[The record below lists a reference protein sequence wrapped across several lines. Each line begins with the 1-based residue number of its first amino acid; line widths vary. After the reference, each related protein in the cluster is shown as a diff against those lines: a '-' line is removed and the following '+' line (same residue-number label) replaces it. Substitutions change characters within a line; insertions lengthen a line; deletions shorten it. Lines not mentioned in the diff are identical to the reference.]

1 MISVNESFIPD
12 PGIGLAYSQAPQ
24 GDSTLERLKEIAQ
37 KYCPEDLQAERLAVI
52 PDERLRVGEHSSGME
67 LHLEELEA
75 GFKALL
81 SGASPFPD
89 LPYFSDAGS
98 RTQTAS
104 NPESAEVHAPS
115 GKIEDGFGIGIPES
129 EKLNSLHY
137 EEADT
142 LNSEQIKKD
151 FPVLNQ
157 KVNGHDLV
165 WLDNGAT
172 TQKPNQVIDKISD
185 YYRTYN
191 SNIHRG
197 AHTLAARATDA
208 YEEAREKVQRF
219 INAGSSEEIIFVR
232 GTTEGINLVA
242 QTYGRQ
248 FLTPGDEVIVS
259 ELDHHANI
267 VPWQQ
272 IAHEKGATLKAI
284 PTDRNGDLILSEF
297 ERIITPRTRFVS
309 VGHVNNTFGTINDV
323 QRIID
328 IAHAHQIP
336 VLIDGAQSIAHT
348 PVDVQALG
356 ADFFVFSGHK
366 IYGPNGIGVVYGRKE
381 LLDKMQPWQGGGNMI
396 KDVTIERTEYNV
408 PPARFEAGTPNV
420 ADAIGL
426 GAALDYVSHL
436 GIRNIEAHEHKLTE
450 YAREQLAQ
458 IKGLTL
464 IGNPKNRVSVVSFVL
479 DGIPVPE
486 TGTLLDKEGI
496 AVRAGHHC
504 AQPALRALGYEMSV
518 RPTFA
523 LYNTREDVDKLV
535 IALRKIVG
543 ERQR

>member
-1 MISVNESFIPD
+1 MTEEEPLDLSALITPLATGRGVGGEA
-12 PGIGLAYSQAPQ
+12 IGVRPF
-24 GDSTLERLKEIAQ
+24 
-37 KYCPEDLQAERLAVI
+37 
-52 PDERLRVGEHSSGME
+52 GETE
-67 LHLEELEA
+67 L
-75 GFKALL
+75 
-81 SGASPFPD
+81 S
-89 LPYFSDAGS
+89 
-98 RTQTAS
+98 
-104 NPESAEVHAPS
+104 
-115 GKIEDGFGIGIPES
+115 
-129 EKLNSLHY
+129 SLHY

-142 LNSEQIKKD
+142 LNSEQIKRD

-185 YYRTYN
+185 YYRNYN

-219 INAGSSEEIIFVR
+219 INAATSEEIIFVR

-248 FLTPGDEVIVS
+248 FITPGDDIIVS

-267 VPWQQ
+267 VPWQRVAQ
-272 IAHEKGATLKAI
+272 EKGATLRAI
-284 PTDRNGDLILSEF
+284 PTDQNGDLILSEF

-323 QRIID
+323 QRIIE
-328 IAHAHQIP
+328 IAHAHNIP

-426 GAALDYVSHL
+426 GAALDFGLGAALDYVSHI
-436 GIRNIEAHEHKLTE
+436 GIRNIEHHEHQLTE
-450 YAREQLAQ
+450 YAREQLVQ
-458 IKGLTL
+458 IPGLTL

-535 IALRKIVG
+535 IAVRKIVG
-543 ERQR
+543 QR

>member
-1 MISVNESFIPD
+1 MINLSELNSF
-12 PGIGLAYSQAPQ
+12 PGQDSSLA
-24 GDSTLERLKEIAQ
+24 LLKEIAQ
-37 KYCPEDLQAERLAVI
+37 KYCPEEWQDARRQVLPDDKLLSAGQWLGEPLNLDALKAGFEQLLA
-52 PDERLRVGEHSSGME
+52 GGSGF
-67 LHLEELEA
+67 EELPYTGGTEA
-75 GFKALL
+75 AT
-81 SGASPFPD
+81 PRT
-89 LPYFSDAGS
+89 LP
-98 RTQTAS
+98 Q
-104 NPESAEVHAPS
+104 
-115 GKIEDGFGIGIPES
+115 EDGFGIGIPE
-129 EKLNSLHY
+129 
-137 EEADT
+137 
-142 LNSEQIKKD
+142 
-151 FPVLNQ
+151 
-157 KVNGHDLV
+157 
-165 WLDNGAT
+165 
-172 TQKPNQVIDKISD
+172 TQKPIQVIDKISD
-185 YYRTYN
+185 YYKTYN

-219 INAGSSEEIIFVR
+219 INAATSEEIIFVR

-248 FLTPGDEVIVS
+248 YLTPGDEVIVS

-267 VPWQQ
+267 VPWQRVCQ
-272 IAHEKGATLKAI
+272 ERGATLRAI
-284 PTDRNGDLILSEF
+284 PTDQNGDLILSEL
-297 ERIITPRTRFVS
+297 ERLIGPRTRFIS

-323 QRIID
+323 RRIID
-328 IAHAHQIP
+328 IAHSHQIP

-348 PVDVQALG
+348 PVDVQQLG

-426 GAALDYVSHL
+426 GAALDYVSRL
-436 GIRNIEAHEHKLTE
+436 GIRNIEHHEHQLTE
-450 YAREQLAQ
+450 YAREQLGQ
-458 IKGLTL
+458 IPGLTL
-464 IGNPKNRVSVVSFVL
+464 IGNPRQRVSVVSFVL

-486 TGTLLDKEGI
+486 VGTLLDKEGI

-523 LYNTREDVDKLV
+523 LYNTRDDVDKLV
-535 IALRKIVG
+535 IAVKKIIG
-543 ERQR
+543 R

>member
-1 MISVNESFIPD
+1 MLNLSDINSFS
-12 PGIGLAYSQAPQ
+12 AYEG
-24 GDSTLERLKEIAQ
+24 GDLSLLREIAR
-37 KYCPEDLQAERLAVI
+37 KYCPTDLKETRQELF
-52 PDERLRVGEHSSGME
+52 PDETLNLSLLQTELQQLTTGGGQYGE
-67 LHLEELEA
+67 
-75 GFKALL
+75 
-81 SGASPFPD
+81 
-89 LPYFSDAGS
+89 LPYIGDTNAS
-98 RTQTAS
+98 TQTI
-104 NPESAEVHAPS
+104 PQ
-115 GKIEDGFGIGIPES
+115 EDGFGIGIPETQILRELS
-129 EKLNSLHY
+129 Y
-137 EEADT
+137 EETDT
-142 LNSEQIKKD
+142 LNSDEIKKD
-151 FPVLNQ
+151 FPVLQQ

-172 TQKPNQVIDKISD
+172 TQKPVQVIDKISD
-185 YYRTYN
+185 YYRNYN

-219 INAGSSEEIIFVR
+219 INADSSEEIIFVR

-242 QTYGRQ
+242 QAYGRQ

-267 VPWQQ
+267 VPWQRVCQ
-272 IAHEKGATLKAI
+272 EKGATLRAI
-284 PTDRNGDLILSEF
+284 PTDQNGDLVLSEF
-297 ERIITPRTRFVS
+297 ERLITPRTRFVS
-309 VGHVNNTFGTINDV
+309 VGHVNNTYGTINDV
-323 QRIID
+323 ARIID
-328 IAHAHQIP
+328 IAHSHGIP

-348 PVDVQALG
+348 PVDVQQLG

-366 IYGPNGIGVVYGRKE
+366 IYGPNGIGVVYGRKDM
-381 LLDKMQPWQGGGNMI
+381 LAKMQPWQGGGNMI
-396 KDVTIERTEYNV
+396 KDVTIERTEYNQ

-426 GAALDYVSHL
+426 GAALDYVRHI
-436 GIRNIEAHEHKLTE
+436 GIRNIEHHEHQLTE

-458 IKGLTL
+458 IPGLTL
-464 IGNPKNRVSVVSFVL
+464 IGNPKRRVSVVSFVL

-535 IALRKIVG
+535 IAIKKIIGRK
-543 ERQR
+543 

>member
-1 MISVNESFIPD
+1 MIELQNINGYGLED
-12 PGIGLAYSQAPQ
+12 PGFEL
-24 GDSTLERLKEIAQ
+24 LKQVAQ
-37 KYCPEDLQAERLAVI
+37 KYCPEEFQEERKAVL
-52 PDERLRVGEHSSGME
+52 PDESLN
-67 LHLEELEA
+67 LEA
-75 GFKALL
+75 L
-81 SGASPFPD
+81 SVLYDTIQQRPTEQTT
-89 LPYFSDAGS
+89 LPKD
-98 RTQTAS
+98 
-104 NPESAEVHAPS
+104 
-115 GKIEDGFGIGIPES
+115 DGFGIGIPETQ
-129 EKLNSLHY
+129 KLRDLHY
-137 EEADT
+137 DEADT

-172 TQKPNQVIDKISD
+172 TQKPNQVIDKISE

-219 INAGSSEEIIFVR
+219 INAATSEEIIFVR

-242 QTYGRQ
+242 QAYGRQ

-267 VPWQQ
+267 VPWQRVCQ
-272 IAHEKGATLKAI
+272 ERGTTLRAI
-284 PTDRNGDLILSEF
+284 PTDQNGDLILSEF
-297 ERIITPRTRFVS
+297 ERLITPRTRFVS
-309 VGHVNNTFGTINDV
+309 V

-328 IAHAHQIP
+328 IAHSHNIP
-336 VLIDGAQSIAHT
+336 VLIDGTQSIAHT
-348 PVDVQALG
+348 PVDVQQLG

-396 KDVTIERTEYNV
+396 KDVTIERTEYNA

-436 GIRNIEAHEHKLTE
+436 GIRNIEHHEHQLTE
-450 YAREQLAQ
+450 YAREQLGQ
-458 IKGLTL
+458 IPGLTL

-486 TGTLLDKEGI
+486 VGTLLDKEGI

-535 IALRKIVG
+535 IAVKKIIG
-543 ERQR
+543 R

>member
-1 MISVNESFIPD
+1 MIDLKNIEGYGLDD
-12 PGIGLAYSQAPQ
+12 PGFALLREVAS
-24 GDSTLERLKEIAQ
+24 
-37 KYCPEDLQAERLAVI
+37 KYCPEELQAERQSVV
-52 PDERLRVGEHSSGME
+52 PDEQLN
-67 LHLEELEA
+67 LEA
-75 GFKALL
+75 LSALAAPL
-81 SGASPFPD
+81 
-89 LPYFSDAGS
+89 AGS
-98 RTQTAS
+98 
-104 NPESAEVHAPS
+104 SAGS
-115 GKIEDGFGIGIPES
+115 GLGVRPFGERELS
-129 EKLNSLHY
+129 SLHY
-137 EEADT
+137 EELDT
-142 LNSEQIKKD
+142 LNADQVKRD
-151 FPVLNQ
+151 FPVLQ
-157 KVNGHDLV
+157 QQVNGHDLV

-172 TQKPNQVIDKISD
+172 TQKPNQVIDKISE

-208 YEEAREKVQRF
+208 YEEAREKVQHV
-219 INAGSSEEIIFVR
+219 IHAASSEEIIFVR

-248 FLTPGDEVIVS
+248 YLTPGDEVIVS

-267 VPWQQ
+267 VPWQRICQ
-272 IAHEKGATLKAI
+272 ERGATLRAI
-284 PTDRNGDLILSEF
+284 PTDQNGDLILSEL
-297 ERIITPRTRFVS
+297 ERLITPRTRFVS

-323 QRIID
+323 QRIIQ
-328 IAHAHQIP
+328 IAHQHQIP

-348 PVDVQALG
+348 PVDVQQLG

-366 IYGPNGIGVVYGRKE
+366 IYGPNGIGVVYGRKA

-396 KDVTIERTEYNV
+396 KDVTIERTEYNE

-426 GAALDYVSHL
+426 GAALDYVSRL
-436 GIRNIEAHEHKLTE
+436 GIRNIEAHEHQLTE

-458 IKGLTL
+458 IPGLTL
-464 IGNPKNRVSVVSFVL
+464 LANPRHRVSVVSFVL

-486 TGTLLDKEGI
+486 VGTLLDKEGI

-504 AQPALRALGYEMSV
+504 AQPALRALGHEMSV

-535 IALRKIVG
+535 IAVKKIIASK
-543 ERQR
+543 

>member
-1 MISVNESFIPD
+1 MINISESFISD
-12 PGIGLAYSQAPQ
+12 PGLGHLQAPPPD
-24 GDSTLERLKEIAQ
+24 GGVLEQLKAVAQ
-37 KYCPEDLQAERLAVI
+37 KYCPEDWQATRQAVV
-52 PDERLRVGEHSSGME
+52 PDKLLLSVLPQDDE
-67 LHLEELEA
+67 LHLEDLEA

-89 LPYFSDAGS
+89 LPYIGDGAPRHDA
-98 RTQTAS
+98 AAPH
-104 NPESAEVHAPS
+104 PESESPRTPS
-115 GKIEDGFGIGIPES
+115 DSIEDGFGIGIPES
-129 EKLNSLHY
+129 QKLKDLHY
-137 EEADT
+137 DEVDT
-142 LNSEQIKKD
+142 LNSGQIKKD

-172 TQKPNQVIDKISD
+172 TQKPLQVIDKISD
-185 YYRTYN
+185 YYKNYN

-208 YEEAREKVQRF
+208 YEGAREKVRRF
-219 INAGSSEEIIFVR
+219 INAAVPEEIIFVR

-248 FLTPGDEVIVS
+248 YLTPGDEVIVS

-272 IAHEKGATLKAI
+272 VCREKGCTLKAI
-284 PTDRNGDLILSEF
+284 PTDRNGDLVLSEF
-297 ERIITPRTRFVS
+297 ERLITPRTRFVS

-323 QRIID
+323 RRIID
-328 IAHAHQIP
+328 IAHAHNIP
-336 VLIDGAQSIAHT
+336 VLLDGAQSIAHT

-366 IYGPNGIGVVYGRKE
+366 IYGPNGIGVVYGRKDI
-381 LLDKMQPWQGGGNMI
+381 LDKLQPWQGGGNMI

-426 GAALDYVSHL
+426 GAALDYVSRL
-436 GIRNIEAHEHKLTE
+436 GLRNIEAHEHRLTE

-464 IGNPKNRVSVVSFVL
+464 IGNPRQRISAVSFVL

-486 TGTLLDKEGI
+486 TGALLDKEGI

-523 LYNTREDVDKLV
+523 LYNTREDVHRLV
-535 IALRKIVG
+535 IAVRKIVG
-543 ERQR
+543 ER

>member
-1 MISVNESFIPD
+1 MIPIQQSFIPD
-12 PGIGLAYSQAPQ
+12 PGFGFTQSPSIDGGA
-24 GDSTLERLKEIAQ
+24 LEQLKALAQ
-37 KYCPEDLQAERLAVI
+37 KYCPEEYQAERQAVL
-52 PDERLRVGEHSSGME
+52 PDEE
-67 LHLEELEA
+67 LHLGELETS
-75 GFKALL
+75 FKALL
-81 SGASPFPD
+81 SGGSPFLD
-89 LPYFSDAGS
+89 LPYIGDGLPQYDA
-98 RTQTAS
+98 AAPH
-104 NPESAEVHAPS
+104 PESEAPHAPS
-115 GKIEDGFGIGIPES
+115 GNIEDGFGIGIPES
-129 EKLNSLHY
+129 QKLKDLHY
-137 EEADT
+137 DEVDT
-142 LNSEQIKKD
+142 LNSEEIKKD

-172 TQKPNQVIDKISD
+172 TQKPLQVIDKISD
-185 YYRTYN
+185 YYKNYN

-219 INAGSSEEIIFVR
+219 INAATSEEIIFVR

-248 FLTPGDEVIVS
+248 YLTPGDDVIVS

-267 VPWQQ
+267 VPWQRVCQ
-272 IAHEKGATLKAI
+272 EKGCTLKAI
-284 PTDRNGDLILSEF
+284 PTDKNGDLVLAEF
-297 ERIITPRTRFVS
+297 ERLITPRTRFVS

-328 IAHAHQIP
+328 IAHSHNIP

-348 PVDVQALG
+348 PVDVQQLG

-366 IYGPNGIGVVYGRKE
+366 IYGPNGIGVVYGRKDI
-381 LLDKMQPWQGGGNMI
+381 LDKMQPWQGGGNMI

-464 IGNPKNRVSVVSFVL
+464 IGNPKQRVSVVSFVL

-535 IALRKIVG
+535 IAVRKIIG
-543 ERQR
+543 ERHP

>member
-1 MISVNESFIPD
+1 MIDIQNINGSGIQD
-12 PGIGLAYSQAPQ
+12 PGFELLRQA
-24 GDSTLERLKEIAQ
+24 AQ
-37 KYCPEDLQAERLAVI
+37 KYCPEELQAERKEAI
-52 PDERLRVGEHSSGME
+52 PDEALN
-67 LHLEELEA
+67 LTELETA
-75 GFKALL
+75 FNALL
-81 SGASPFPD
+81 AGGSGYGE
-89 LPYFSDAGS
+89 LPYIGDTDAHTS
-98 RTQTAS
+98 S
-104 NPESAEVHAPS
+104 FP
-115 GKIEDGFGIGIPES
+115 KDDGFGIGIPETQ
-129 EKLNSLHY
+129 KLRDLHY

-142 LNSEQIKKD
+142 LNSEQIKRD

-185 YYRTYN
+185 YYRNYN

-219 INAGSSEEIIFVR
+219 INAATSEEIIFVR

-248 FLTPGDEVIVS
+248 FLTPGDDVIVS

-267 VPWQQ
+267 VPWQRVAQ
-272 IAHEKGATLKAI
+272 EKGATLRAI
-284 PTDRNGDLILSEF
+284 PTDQNGDLILSEF

-323 QRIID
+323 QRIIE
-328 IAHAHQIP
+328 IAHAHNIP

-426 GAALDYVSHL
+426 GAALDYVSHI
-436 GIRNIEAHEHKLTE
+436 GIRNIEHHEHQLTE

-458 IKGLTL
+458 IPGLTL

-518 RPTFA
+518 RPAFA

-535 IALRKIVG
+535 VAVRKIVG
-543 ERQR
+543 QR

>member
-1 MISVNESFIPD
+1 MIDIQNINGYGIQD
-12 PGIGLAYSQAPQ
+12 PGFELLRQA
-24 GDSTLERLKEIAQ
+24 AQ
-37 KYCPEDLQAERLAVI
+37 KYCPEELQEVRQSVL
-52 PDERLRVGEHSSGME
+52 PDEALN
-67 LHLEELEA
+67 LEELA
-75 GFKALL
+75 TGFKALL
-81 SGASPFPD
+81 AGGSGYGE
-89 LPYFSDAGS
+89 LPYIGDEDAS
-98 RTQTAS
+98 TS
-104 NPESAEVHAPS
+104 SLP
-115 GKIEDGFGIGIPES
+115 KDDGFGIGIPETQ
-129 EKLNSLHY
+129 KLRDLHY

-142 LNSEQIKKD
+142 LNSEQIKRD
-151 FPVLNQ
+151 FPVLQQ

-172 TQKPNQVIDKISD
+172 TQKPNQVIDKISE

-219 INAGSSEEIIFVR
+219 INAATSEEIIFVR

-242 QTYGRQ
+242 QAYGRQ

-267 VPWQQ
+267 VPWQRVCQ
-272 IAHEKGATLKAI
+272 EKGATLRAI
-284 PTDRNGDLILSEF
+284 PTDQNGDLVLSEF
-297 ERIITPRTRFVS
+297 ERLITPRTRFVS
-309 VGHVNNTFGTINDV
+309 VGHVNNTYGTINDV
-323 QRIID
+323 RRIIE
-328 IAHAHQIP
+328 IAHAHNIP

-348 PVDVQALG
+348 PVDVQQLG

-396 KDVTIERTEYNV
+396 KDVTIERTEYNQ

-426 GAALDYVSHL
+426 GAALDYVSKIGL
-436 GIRNIEAHEHKLTE
+436 RNIEHHEHQLTE

-458 IKGLTL
+458 IPGLTL
-464 IGNPKNRVSVVSFVL
+464 LANPKNRVSVVSFVL

-486 TGTLLDKEGI
+486 VGTLLDKEGI

-535 IALRKIVG
+535 IAIKKIIG
-543 ERQR
+543 R

>member
-1 MISVNESFIPD
+1 MIDIQNINGYGIQD
-12 PGIGLAYSQAPQ
+12 PGFELLRQA
-24 GDSTLERLKEIAQ
+24 AQ
-37 KYCPEDLQAERLAVI
+37 KYCPEELQEVRQSVL
-52 PDERLRVGEHSSGME
+52 PDEALN
-67 LHLEELEA
+67 LEELA
-75 GFKALL
+75 TGFKALL
-81 SGASPFPD
+81 AGGSGYGE
-89 LPYFSDAGS
+89 LPYIGDEDAS
-98 RTQTAS
+98 TS
-104 NPESAEVHAPS
+104 SLP
-115 GKIEDGFGIGIPES
+115 KDDGFGIGIPETQ
-129 EKLNSLHY
+129 KLRDLHY

-142 LNSEQIKKD
+142 LNSEQIKRD
-151 FPVLNQ
+151 FPVLQQ

-172 TQKPNQVIDKISD
+172 TQKPNQVIDKISE

-219 INAGSSEEIIFVR
+219 INAATSEEIIFVR

-242 QTYGRQ
+242 QAYGRQ

-267 VPWQQ
+267 VPWQRVCQ
-272 IAHEKGATLKAI
+272 EKGATLRAI
-284 PTDRNGDLILSEF
+284 PTDQNGDLVLSEL
-297 ERIITPRTRFVS
+297 ERLITPRTRFVS
-309 VGHVNNTFGTINDV
+309 VGHVNNTYGTINDV
-323 QRIID
+323 RRIIE
-328 IAHAHQIP
+328 IAHAHNIP

-348 PVDVQALG
+348 PVDVQQLG

-396 KDVTIERTEYNV
+396 KDVTIERTEYNL

-426 GAALDYVSHL
+426 GAALDYVSKIGL
-436 GIRNIEAHEHKLTE
+436 RNIEHHEHQLTE

-458 IKGLTL
+458 IPGLTL
-464 IGNPKNRVSVVSFVL
+464 LANPKNRVSVVSFVL

-486 TGTLLDKEGI
+486 VGTLLDKEGI

-535 IALRKIVG
+535 IAIKKIIG
-543 ERQR
+543 R

>member
-1 MISVNESFIPD
+1 MIDIQNINGYGIQD
-12 PGIGLAYSQAPQ
+12 PGLELLRQA
-24 GDSTLERLKEIAQ
+24 AQ
-37 KYCPEDLQAERLAVI
+37 KYCPEELQEVRQSVL
-52 PDERLRVGEHSSGME
+52 PDEVLN
-67 LHLEELEA
+67 LEELA
-75 GFKALL
+75 TGFKALL
-81 SGASPFPD
+81 AGGSGYGE
-89 LPYFSDAGS
+89 LPYIGDEDAS
-98 RTQTAS
+98 TS
-104 NPESAEVHAPS
+104 SLP
-115 GKIEDGFGIGIPES
+115 KDDGFGIGIPETQ
-129 EKLNSLHY
+129 KLRDLHY

-142 LNSEQIKKD
+142 LNSEQIKRD
-151 FPVLNQ
+151 FPVLQQ

-172 TQKPNQVIDKISD
+172 TQKPNQVIDKISE

-219 INAGSSEEIIFVR
+219 INAATSEEIIFVR

-242 QTYGRQ
+242 QAYGRQ

-267 VPWQQ
+267 VPWQRVCQ
-272 IAHEKGATLKAI
+272 EKGATLRAI
-284 PTDRNGDLILSEF
+284 PTDQNGDLVLSEL
-297 ERIITPRTRFVS
+297 ERLITPRTRFVS
-309 VGHVNNTFGTINDV
+309 VGHVNNTYGTINDV
-323 QRIID
+323 RRIIE
-328 IAHAHQIP
+328 IAHAHNIP

-348 PVDVQALG
+348 PVDVQQLG

-396 KDVTIERTEYNV
+396 KDVTIERTEYNQ

-426 GAALDYVSHL
+426 GAALDYVSKIGL
-436 GIRNIEAHEHKLTE
+436 RNIEQHEHQLTE

-458 IKGLTL
+458 IPGLTL
-464 IGNPKNRVSVVSFVL
+464 LANPKNRVSVVSFVL

-486 TGTLLDKEGI
+486 VGTLLDKEGI

-535 IALRKIVG
+535 IAIKKIIG
-543 ERQR
+543 R